1 VGSQETTIN
10 MVDTNFET
18 LKKEVLKSQQEE
30 VETLK
35 KEVEV
40 LKSQQEEVE
49 KLAELLSKQ
58 QNELKVINNEVIT
71 MLMRNHQELEALQQ
85 VDNNWLLIKN

>member
-1 VGSQETTIN
+1 
-10 MVDTNFET
+10 M
-18 LKKEVLKSQQEE
+18 
-30 VETLK
+30 
-35 KEVEV
+35 
-40 LKSQQEEVE
+40 E

-58 QNELKVINNEVIT
+58 QNELKVINNEVIN

>member
-1 VGSQETTIN
+1 

-18 LKKEVLKSQQEE
+18 LKK
-30 VETLK
+30 
-35 KEVEV
+35 EV